1 MIRFIITSLLLV
13 GQPRLLRIDPILD
26 EFNNLITLAGV
37 TALILPKIRF
47 RNSGNQ
53 PCQEDKDC
61 RGNKKCCELY
71 FQKFCCD
78 PEKYVKVKPNIGY

>member
-26 EFNNLITLAGV
+26 EFNNLISLAGI

-47 RNSGNQ
+47 SNTGNQ
-53 PCQEDKDC
+53 QYQEDNDSK
-61 RGNKKCCELY
+61 GNKKCCELY